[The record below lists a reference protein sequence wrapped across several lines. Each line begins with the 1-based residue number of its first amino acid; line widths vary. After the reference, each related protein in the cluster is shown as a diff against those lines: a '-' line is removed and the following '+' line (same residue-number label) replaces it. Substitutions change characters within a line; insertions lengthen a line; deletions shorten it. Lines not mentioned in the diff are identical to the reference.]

1 MPNTPIPIGSDR
13 QLLLDR
19 RLIDE
24 LQDARQV
31 LHQPMR
37 RNAAVRIDHP
47 WEEGGLAYC
56 RALQRRGPLPRLV
69 PLHPPRRQQQNR
81 PILHRLRRK
90 QRRHLL
96 AQTRTGPHRLPRL
109 DGQ

>member
-1 MPNTPIPIGSDR
+1 MPNTPITIGSDR
-13 QLLLDR
+13 QLLLNH

-47 WEEGGLAYC
+47 WEEGGLAYSF
-56 RALQRRGPLPRLV
+56 V
-69 PLHPPRRQQQNR
+69 
-81 PILHRLRRK
+81 
-90 QRRHLL
+90 
-96 AQTRTGPHRLPRL
+96 
-109 DGQ
+109 